1 MCSTPDKKPALT
13 HHSPKNNYN
22 IKFLN
27 ISCTICMGDFAD
39 GDRLMTSKCKHSFHE
54 ECLKKWIEKKINMQ
68 GEKIHQSQE
77 AYTYDILL

>member
-1 MCSTPDKKPALT
+1 
-13 HHSPKNNYN
+13 
-22 IKFLN
+22 
-27 ISCTICMGDFAD
+27 MGDFAD